1 MPEEGVRPFSDF
13 YRSGGGCARQHLDDK
28 MKIGM
33 ICYPSYGGSGVV
45 ATELGYALGER
56 GHEVH
61 FISSARPFRLRRF
74 HENIFFHEV
83 EDVSYPLFKYPPYTL
98 LLANKIVE
106 TVNYVGLD
114 LIHVHYAIPHSISGY
129 LAQQM
134 LGRPIP
140 LVTTLHGTDVTL
152 VGAYEEFYQLTRLA
166 LRVSNRLT
174 AVSHAL
180 ARQTVE
186 VFGAVDKEIKVVPN
200 FVDPEVYAPAA
211 DRPPENA
218 GGSRRCSRCCF
229 APRGEKVLTHISNF
243 REVKR
248 VADVVRIFAEVQKEL
263 PARLLLVGDGP
274 EMGRVER
281 EVKQL
286 NLMGSVLFLGKQE
299 SVQEIL
305 QMTDIFLL
313 PSAQE
318 SFGLV
323 ALEAM
328 ACGVPVVASR
338 VGGLPE
344 VVKDGQTGYLAEVGD
359 IAGMSRAA
367 LKLLRDPALH
377 RAFAERAWRWAREA
391 FPMDRIVG
399 LYEDVY
405 AEAVAEFSAS

>member
-1 MPEEGVRPFSDF
+1 
-13 YRSGGGCARQHLDDK
+13 

-74 HENIFFHEV
+74 HQNIYFHEV

-106 TVNYVGLD
+106 VVNYVGLD
-114 LIHVHYAIPHSISGY
+114 LLHVHYAIPHSISAY
-129 LAQQM
+129 LAKQM
-134 LGRPIP
+134 LPRPIP

-152 VGAYEEFYQLTRLA
+152 VGAYEEFYHLTRLA
-166 LRVSNRLT
+166 LQVSESLT
-174 AVSHAL
+174 AVSQAL
-180 ARQTVE
+180 ARQTHE
-186 VFGAVDKEIKVVPN
+186 VFGPFGQEITVIPN
-200 FVDPEVYAPAA
+200 FVDPEIYVPLGTT
-211 DRPPENA
+211 DRGVENMKN
-218 GGSRRCSRCCF
+218 GCGKSCF
-229 APRGEKVLTHISNF
+229 APHGERILTHISNF

-248 VADVVRIFAEVQKEL
+248 VTDVIGIFARVEKQVS
-263 PARLLLVGDGP
+263 ARLLMVGDGP
-274 EMGRVER
+274 DMAKAER
-281 EVKQL
+281 EAKELGLADKV
-286 NLMGSVLFLGKQE
+286 VFLGKQE
-299 SVQEIL
+299 SVREIL
-305 QMTDIFLL
+305 QMTDVFLL

-344 VVKDGQTGYLAEVGD
+344 VVLDGQTGFLADVGNV
-359 IAGMSRAA
+359 ALMSEHVIRLLTEPQLYREFAA
-367 LKLLRDPALH
+367 A
-377 RAFAERAWRWAREA
+377 ACRWAKDA
-391 FPMDRIVG
+391 FPMDKVVG
-399 LYEDVY
+399 RYEDIY
-405 AEAVAEFSAS
+405 AQLVPSTAKNLAPQASLNHLFE